1 MLDQKSYI
9 GPWQRNLGVNV
20 NKVHFCQ
27 SIPPPSII
35 WNWSRGNGMGEREIN
50 NKHCQRTDGPRGWVL
65 SSKYLRQVITQVDQ
79 NLNYTWASKSQP
91 NICLKVLTKL
101 QLQNILPVFNLKVF
115 NENILQ
121 NHDQI
126 LVSKPWQYI
135 ALKALT
141 KIKVQ
146 ILYQTSA
153 SKSWLKCRQHV
164 PQHQHICN
172 NNNLKKFW
180 VGIFKNQSH
189 ISQVSQWVD
198 HKGSQWS
205 DLGLIK
211 ISFTAILIPDYILMT
226 KTMASS
232 TLTL

>member
-1 MLDQKSYI
+1 
-9 GPWQRNLGVNV
+9 
-20 NKVHFCQ
+20 
-27 SIPPPSII
+27 
-35 WNWSRGNGMGEREIN
+35 MGEREIN

-153 SKSWLKCRQHV
+153 SKSWPNCRQHS
-164 PQHQHICN
+164 IN
-172 NNNLKKFW
+172 ISNTNNLNSTQVKSVSYF
-180 VGIFKNQSH
+180 NNSSH
-189 ISQVSQWVD
+189 LVSELVSQSVSD
-198 HKGSQWS
+198 KGTQRSNMDKYNVCQH
-205 DLGLIK
+205 
-211 ISFTAILIPDYILMT
+211 M
-226 KTMASS
+226 
-232 TLTL
+232 